1 MKETKCGVPKSF
13 VFFLVGGWGGGP
25 CKRKKDY
32 GIWGSVLGSPS
43 LYFGEAVT
51 VLAKGALHV
60 TPGEDDDQRPPLK
73 TLTAVRSRRCQGRA
87 T

>member
-1 MKETKCGVPKSF
+1 M
-13 VFFLVGGWGGGP
+13 GGWVLV
-25 CKRKKDY
+25 REKDY

-60 TPGEDDDQRPPLK
+60 TPGEDDDQRTPPLK

-87 T
+87 TYSSSFALPVQLAFPFRVV